1 LVSLSSLSSSTTSL
15 LARLPNYEVSIKLSI
30 DCSPTLAS

>member
-1 LVSLSSLSSSTTSL
+1 LPSSSTSL
-15 LARLPNYEVSIKLSI
+15 LAKLPNYEFSIKLSI